1 VRGKREIVLKKFKIF
16 LEMIKF
22 EHTLFALPF
31 AYMGAILGSM
41 VLNHAL
47 PSWPQIGWI
56 TLAMVGAR
64 SAAMGLNRVI
74 DKVIDAKN
82 PRTAGRAIPAGLL
95 SSKEVLL
102 FIVVSLVVLF
112 IATAQ
117 LNTLCMELLPIAV
130 FFLVFYSYTKRFTW
144 ACHLILGLTI
154 ALAPL
159 GGWVAVTGK
168 IDGVALIFYIT
179 VAFWTAGFDIIYAC
193 QDIEFDRKEGLYSIP
208 SRFGIPRALFLAK
221 LFHVFTAIGF
231 MSLYF
236 LTELSWVYFAGII
249 IAYLVLIYEHRLVSP
264 KDLSKLNT
272 AFFTMNGVLSVL
284 VFFTTWIDLAV
295 R

>member
-1 VRGKREIVLKKFKIF
+1 VKLVLKKFKVF

-41 VLNHAL
+41 VLNDAL
-47 PSWPQIGWI
+47 PDWAQIGWI
-56 TLAMVGAR
+56 TVAMVGAR

-102 FIVVSLVVLF
+102 FIVISLVLLF
-112 IATAQ
+112 IATSQ
-117 LNTLCMELLPIAV
+117 LNKLCMELLPIAV
-130 FFLVFYSYTKRFTW
+130 FFLVIYSYTKRFTW

-168 IDGVALIFYIT
+168 IDIVSLVFYFT
-179 VAFWTAGFDIIYAC
+179 VAFWTAGFDVIYAC

-208 SRFGIPRALFLAK
+208 SRFGIPKALFLAK
-221 LFHVFTAIGF
+221 LFHVLTAIGF

-236 LTELSWVYFAGII
+236 LTDLSWVYFIGII
-249 IAYLVLIYEHRLVSP
+249 VAYLILIYEHRLVSP

-284 VFFTTWIDLAV
+284 MFTFTLIDLV
-295 R
+295 VH